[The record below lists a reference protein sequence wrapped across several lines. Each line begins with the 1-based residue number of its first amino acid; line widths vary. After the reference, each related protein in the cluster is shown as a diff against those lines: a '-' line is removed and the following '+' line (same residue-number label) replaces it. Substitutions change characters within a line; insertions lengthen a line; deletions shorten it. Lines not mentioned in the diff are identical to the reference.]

1 MKFWKKNQLSDA
13 QTDAVSLADG
23 VPLDSG
29 TASEYESTYEN
40 TMGTDDP
47 TGEASQSGQAN
58 NDEDAFGEDHESTK
72 EEPDSDSNN
81 DSQSEEETEA
91 LEYEF
96 QRIKSEIHQ
105 QVIGRIDLT
114 ALGAMEESDL
124 RIEVHRACEQVL
136 DERSDLLNKEDR
148 ERIFR
153 EVIDETFGLGPL
165 EPLLADEAISEI
177 MINGP
182 DTIYVE
188 RNGRLQ
194 RSKVTFASEPH
205 LLKIIQKVV
214 GAVGRRVDETSP
226 MVDARLSDGSRFN
239 AIIPPLALD
248 GSLVSIRRFG
258 KRALG
263 VPDLLGFKSLTP
275 EMVTFLSA
283 CIEGRLNVIISG
295 GTGSG
300 KTSLLNILSSFI
312 PPGERVATI
321 EDAAELRLQQPH
333 VIRMETRPRN
343 IEGSG
348 EVTIR
353 DLVRNALR
361 MRPDRVI
368 VGECRGEEALDMLQ
382 AMNTGHDGSLTTIH
396 ANNPRDAVG
405 RLEMMV
411 GMAGF
416 DVPIWTIRKQIASAL
431 DLVVQSVRLTGGA
444 RKITCISEIT
454 GVEGDVLTMHDIFK
468 FVQTGVDDDRRAIG
482 YFQATGI
489 RPNCLER
496 LETSGLTL
504 PPELFEER
512 ILKTQEDSE

>member
-1 MKFWKKNQLSDA
+1 MKLWKKAPSPDPDQGTVQEESGSVVTLQDE
-13 QTDAVSLADG
+13 
-23 VPLDSG
+23 VPGL
-29 TASEYESTYEN
+29 
-40 TMGTDDP
+40 P
-47 TGEASQSGQAN
+47 
-58 NDEDAFGEDHESTK
+58 
-72 EEPDSDSNN
+72 
-81 DSQSEEETEA
+81 EEESLETTADENAPLQEEA
-91 LEYEF
+91 EESDEEKEDEEAEAREYEF
-96 QRIKSEIHQ
+96 QRIKGEVHQ

-114 ALGAMEESDL
+114 ALGNMEESDL

-136 DERSDLLNKEDR
+136 DERADLLNKEDR

-165 EPLLADEAISEI
+165 EPLLADDSISEI

-182 DTIYVE
+182 ETIYIE
-188 RNGRLQ
+188 KNGRLQ
-194 RSKVTFASEPH
+194 RSKVTFASEAH
-205 LLKIIQKVV
+205 LLKIVQKVV

-263 VPDLLGFKSLTP
+263 VPDLLGFQSITE

-283 CIEGRLNVIISG
+283 CIEGRMNVIISG

-312 PPGERVATI
+312 PNEERVATI

-361 MRPDRVI
+361 MRPERVI

-396 ANNPRDAVG
+396 ANNPRDAIS

-468 FVQTGVDDDRRAIG
+468 FVQTGVDAERRAVG
-482 YFQATGI
+482 YFQSTGI

-496 LETSGLTL
+496 LEACGMTL
-504 PPELFEER
+504 PSELFEER
-512 ILKTQEDSE
+512 ILKTQENPQ